1 MQLDRVFKKNKFE
14 KSEHQATIDSLEIIE
29 SKQPSIFSVMEIL
42 KQSTNRLI
50 NVIAEKDICES
61 NFQELKKINGQL
73 EQHQLKKAQQDGYQ
87 RQSLIK
93 AKKQHKNQQKI
104 IKNQTSQIN
113 GLNEKQLM
121 PDCLC
126 IDKNH
131 FKEENFALNSKI
143 EDFEKNE
150 IALKSK
156 IEDSEKNEI
165 ALKSKIN
172 DYEKNEIALKSNID
186 DYEMNEIALKSKIND
201 FEKNELALKQKI
213 KDENENDKEKEQS
226 VSEKFQQIEH
236 QKKLLSDNFENLLED
251 HEQLKSI
258 SLKEKESSALLKKEN
273 ELMHERIIP
282 NLELKIE
289 LLEKNCQRSEALL
302 ENEKRDKIDPKSE
315 NFYKNKLID
324 LQNEKRLYENA
335 CEKLESLLIC
345 EKSYTSSLQKENA
358 KLLVIPQLESQVNFL
373 EGLLDN
379 ERSNLL
385 GTRQEIVNYEEK
397 IKQYQERSTCMLKD
411 ENNNRK
417 LLKNERD
424 LNVSQIKSSE
434 SVKNIL
440 ESKITILETE
450 NFTLKS
456 LLNYEVNS
464 PKFLSPIFEKRRLPS
479 NFDSE
484 ISPKTDLFNQ
494 KEITRQRTAD
504 SKDNS
509 ISFEN
514 NSFSLLEIDKDV
526 FDKIIENINIAN
538 FEINKLKEIEKNY
551 DVLLKD
557 NKRILENVL
566 ENKDH
571 DILKQSV
578 KIDVLSIDLKRIPYQ
593 ETKINALKE
602 KCDGYKKKMADKD
615 TQIQKERENG
625 HNLQL
630 TLQTVSLDFRRL
642 ESFFESS
649 RKKI

>member
-213 KDENENDKEKEQS
+213 KDENDKEKEQS

-385 GTRQEIVNYEEK
+385 STRQEIVNYEEK